1 MTLKGK
7 VCDPV
12 GLEWQRQ

>member
-7 VCDPV
+7 VCGPV

>member
-7 VCDPV
+7 VTWPF
-12 GLEWQRQ
+12 